1 MTEGSYLRNS
11 WRPSFQD
18 IWLAGSES
26 GSAGPLGTTSNRF
39 VDNSARA
46 NAPKMCCI
54 EKQSSLWSRLGSK
67 WQISN
72 LRCSD
77 SASVFLSPGL
87 WSLPVLS
94 FWCLALQARKRPQEG
109 RLSNKQKS
117 VAWTGRGVDLT
128 SPVWGHILAFWS
140 ASPGPVSYSPGLSS
154 RPVETPLEPANA
166 HRMLRNKSR
175 ADVRRKTAYAESRS
189 TITVTT

>member
-117 VAWTGRGVDLT
+117 VAVDWQRRRSHLSCLRAYSSILIRLT
-128 SPVWGHILAFWS
+128 RSCFILSWPFLSPC
-140 ASPGPVSYSPGLSS
+140 
-154 RPVETPLEPANA
+154 RNA
-166 HRMLRNKSR
+166 TWACKRTQNAKEQ
-175 ADVRRKTAYAESRS
+175 K
-189 TITVTT
+189 